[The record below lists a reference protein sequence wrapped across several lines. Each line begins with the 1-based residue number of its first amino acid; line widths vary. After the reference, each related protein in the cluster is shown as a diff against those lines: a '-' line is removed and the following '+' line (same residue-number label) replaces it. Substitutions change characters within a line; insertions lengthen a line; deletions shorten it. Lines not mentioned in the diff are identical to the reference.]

1 MGDKIAV
8 NVKNVSKGFYIDELL
23 RKKAQVL
30 DDISFSIKEG
40 ENLAMIGP
48 NGCGKTTLLKTI
60 ATIYLPDSGTIE
72 IFGKDVNKEL
82 ECARSHLS
90 FVSPGLSF
98 QNKLTLRETFKFFC
112 AVLGKK
118 LDDVLPFLERMNI
131 MHMLDKRLEG
141 FSEGQKGMVRLA
153 IGLLKSP
160 RILLL
165 DEVVANLDVE
175 RKETVIEFLNEL
187 DRKHDFTIIMVDHD
201 PSVVDKICDKILILR
216 QGGQF
221 YKLVA
226 VEELMRSL
234 PYKFD
239 VNVTFRKKVDESR
252 ARSIWENYRLHHNT
266 VRYFT
271 QSEDEVEDLTRRLM
285 KNQADLLEFST
296 SGVSLED
303 VYWMMMNG
311 ELK

>member
-1 MGDKIAV
+1 YV
-8 NVKNVSKGFYIDELL
+8 DELL
-23 RKKAQVL
+23 RKKVQIL

-48 NGCGKTTLLKTI
+48 NGCGKTTLLKII
-60 ATIYLPDSGTIE
+60 ATIYLPDSGTVE
-72 IFGKDVNKEL
+72 IFGNDINEKLNE
-82 ECARSHLS
+82 ARKYLS

-98 QNKLTLRETFKFFC
+98 QNKLTLRETLKFFC
-112 AVLGKK
+112 AVLDKK
-118 LDDVLPFLERMNI
+118 IDEVYPFLERMNI

-175 RKETVIEFLNEL
+175 RKEIVIEFLNEL
-187 DRKHDFTIIMVDHD
+187 DRKLNFTIIMVDHD
-201 PSVVDKICDKILILR
+201 PSVVDKICDKILILK

-221 YKLVA
+221 FKLVA
-226 VEELMRSL
+226 VDELMKSL

-239 VNVTFRKKVDESR
+239 VNVTFKKAVNESF
-252 ARSIWENYRLHHNT
+252 AKQIWSNYRVHHNT

-285 KNQADLLEFST
+285 KNHSELLEFST